1 MAQVAL
7 DMLRLSLDAFVAQ
20 DSRLAREVCGQ
31 DDIVDALN
39 REIID
44 ELLHDD
50 EALARPG
57 RAGAAVVLG
66 VAPRR
71 ARGRSC
77 HEHRR
82 RRRLSRRGRNHP
94 SPGRVLET
102 ISRMSKQTI
111 LIIED
116 ERALVEVLTY
126 NLRKEGFEV
135 HSATDGQD
143 GLRRAQTTL
152 PDLIMLDLMLP
163 VIEGLEVCRVLKS
176 GARTRDIP
184 LLMLTARSEEVD
196 EIVGF
201 QMGAD
206 DYVTKPFKIK
216 PLIQRIKALLRRK
229 KTAATEGDVVAAGGI
244 EIDRAQHR
252 ATVRGEELN
261 LTPTEFR
268 LLWVLV
274 RQPGRAFS
282 RHELMEAAMGDDA
295 LVLERTIDVHVKSL
309 RQKLG
314 SRADQIETVRGVG
327 YRFRE

>member
-1 MAQVAL
+1 
-7 DMLRLSLDAFVAQ
+7 
-20 DSRLAREVCGQ
+20 
-31 DDIVDALN
+31 
-39 REIID
+39 
-44 ELLHDD
+44 
-50 EALARPG
+50 
-57 RAGAAVVLG
+57 
-66 VAPRR
+66 
-71 ARGRSC
+71 
-77 HEHRR
+77 
-82 RRRLSRRGRNHP
+82 
-94 SPGRVLET
+94 
-102 ISRMSKQTI
+102 MSKQTI

-135 HSATDGQD
+135 QSATDGQD

-152 PDLIMLDLMLP
+152 PDLIVLDLMLP
-163 VIEGLEVCRVLKS
+163 VVEGLEVCRVLKS

-229 KTAATEGDVVAAGGI
+229 KTLATEGDVVSAGGI

-252 ATVRGEELN
+252 ATVAGEQLN

-268 LLWVLV
+268 LLWALV

-314 SRADQIETVRGVG
+314 SRAEQVETVRGVG

>member
-1 MAQVAL
+1 
-7 DMLRLSLDAFVAQ
+7 
-20 DSRLAREVCGQ
+20 
-31 DDIVDALN
+31 
-39 REIID
+39 
-44 ELLHDD
+44 
-50 EALARPG
+50 
-57 RAGAAVVLG
+57 
-66 VAPRR
+66 
-71 ARGRSC
+71 
-77 HEHRR
+77 
-82 RRRLSRRGRNHP
+82 
-94 SPGRVLET
+94 
-102 ISRMSKQTI
+102 MSKQTI

-135 HSATDGQD
+135 QSATDGQD

-152 PDLIMLDLMLP
+152 PDLIVLDLMLP

-229 KTAATEGDVVAAGGI
+229 KTPATEGDVVAAGGI

-252 ATVRGEELN
+252 ATIAGVELS

-268 LLWVLV
+268 LLWALV

-309 RQKLG
+309 RQKLAA
-314 SRADQIETVRGVG
+314 RAEQIETVRGVG